1 MRENHT
7 MKRLFRSGTPLTACL
22 AISALALSACGAGGD
37 DPVNGEEEG
46 GETTDTGAA
55 SDASISIGMFAV
67 PANLDF
73 TTTGG
78 AAVFEALLYNVY
90 EGLVQLDAEGEIQP
104 LLAESWEVSDDGQEF
119 TFQLQE
125 GVTFHDGTEFDAEIV
140 KFSLERLDE
149 WSANTPEAL
158 AAIDSVDIVD
168 DYEVTVALSE
178 PDYNA
183 LFWLAGPLGA
193 MFAPDSVDD
202 LATDANGTGPF
213 EFVTYEN
220 AVRMEF
226 ARNEDYWGDPAGV
239 AGVEL
244 VYYEDASAAANAIR
258 TGGVDAI
265 LRSEAFD
272 QFESFEAEEDIEVR
286 VGSSQGV
293 VVMSMNP
300 DHEAL
305 AQDEVREAIHRAI
318 DKESVMAAATAGYGE
333 ILGGPSVP
341 TDPYYIDFTGT
352 YDYDPDAAEDLMDS
366 ADVDD
371 LSLTFNVP
379 NRAYA
384 EASAQ
389 VIQDN
394 LSEIGIDVTLQ
405 TQEFP
410 AVWVE
415 ENMVNQ
421 DFDLTI
427 INHVEPRNMNNYAL
441 PEYYWGYDSEEAR
454 ELFDE
459 AAAATDDD
467 EYASRMEE
475 LTELIVE
482 DTPGVWLYNPP
493 NVGLAT
499 EGVSGLPL
507 NDLGVGIDLS
517 DVTVSE

>member
-1 MRENHT
+1 MQ
-7 MKRLFRSGTPLTACL
+7 RLIRAGTPLTAVL
-22 AISALALSACGAGGD
+22 AVGALTLSACGAGGD
-37 DPVNGEEEG
+37 DAG
-46 GETTDTGAA
+46 TTDQDGTEATGTGEAP
-55 SDASISIGMFAV
+55 DANVSIGMFAV

-90 EGLVQLDAEGEIQP
+90 EGLVRLDEDGEIQP
-104 LLAESWEVSDDGQEF
+104 LLAESWDISDDGQEY
-119 TFQLQE
+119 TFHLQE
-125 GVTFHDGTEFDAEIV
+125 GVTFHDGTAFDAEIV
-140 KFSLERLDE
+140 KFSLERLDQ

-158 AAIDSVDIVD
+158 DAIESVEVVD

-193 MFAPDSVDD
+193 MFSPDSVED
-202 LATDANGTGPF
+202 LATEANGTGPF
-213 EFVTYEN
+213 EFVSYEN

-226 ARNEDYWGDPAGV
+226 ARNEDYWAEPAGV

-258 TGGVDAI
+258 TGGVDAV

-272 QFESFEAEEDIEVR
+272 QFESFEADEDIEVR
-286 VGSSQGV
+286 VGTSQGV

-305 AQDEVREAIHRAI
+305 AQDEVREAIHHAI
-318 DKESVMAAATAGYGE
+318 DKEAVLAAATAGYGE

-341 TDPYYIDFTGT
+341 TDPYYSDFTGT
-352 YDYDPDAAEDLMDS
+352 YAYDPETAQELLEEAEVE
-366 ADVDD
+366 A
-371 LSLTFNVP
+371 LTFNVP

-394 LSEIGIDVTLQ
+394 LREVGIDVTLE

-427 INHVEPRNMNNYAL
+427 INHVEPRNMNNYAF
-441 PEYYWGYDSEEAR
+441 PDYYWGYDSDAAR

-459 AAAATDDD
+459 AAAATDDE
-467 EYASRMEE
+467 EYASRMQE

-517 DVTVSE
+517 NVTVSE

>member
-1 MRENHT
+1 
-7 MKRLFRSGTPLTACL
+7 MKRLVRSGTQLTACL
-22 AISALALSACGAGGD
+22 AIGALALTGCGAGGD
-37 DPVNGEEEG
+37 DSEDGEG
-46 GETTDTGAA
+46 TDTSGNGAA
-55 SDASISIGMFAV
+55 QDASVSIGMFAV

-90 EGLVQLDAEGEIQP
+90 EGLVRLDADGEVQP

-119 TFQLQE
+119 TFQLRE
-125 GVTFHDGTEFDAEIV
+125 DATFHDGTEFNAEVV

-158 AAIDSVDIVD
+158 AAIESVEIVD
-168 DYEVTVALSE
+168 DYEVTVVLSE

-202 LATDANGTGPF
+202 LANDANGTGPF

-226 ARNEDYWGDPAGV
+226 ARNDDYWGEPAGV
-239 AGVEL
+239 AGIEL

-272 QFESFEAEEDIEVR
+272 QFETFEAEEDIEVR

-293 VVMSMNP
+293 VVMSMNQ
-300 DHEAL
+300 DNEAL
-305 AQDEVREAIHRAI
+305 AEDDVREAIHRAI
-318 DKESVMAAATAGYGE
+318 DKEAVLAAATAGYGE
-333 ILGGPSVP
+333 VLGGPSVP
-341 TDPYYIDFTGT
+341 TDPYYIDFTDT
-352 YDYDPDAAEDLMDS
+352 YEYDPEAAQELLDS
-366 ADVDD
+366 TGVDD
-371 LSLTFNVP
+371 ISLTFNVP

-394 LSEIGIDVTLQ
+394 LGEIGIDVTLQ

-421 DFDLTI
+421 DFDLAI
-427 INHVEPRNMNNYAL
+427 INHVEPRNMNNYAY
-441 PEYYWGYDSEEAR
+441 PDYYWGYDSEDAR
-454 ELFDE
+454 DLFDE

-467 EYASRMEE
+467 EYEASMEE
-475 LTELIVE
+475 LTELIVS